1 MKELHEHITEIQALM
16 EKIEADSSGAV
27 TGVKMDRGCPSAV
40 RERLQIAADTAQ
52 MNEKNIRARQEALKT
67 QIEKAEKSGDTE
79 GAAKMRGEYDRIT
92 DFRKTN
98 LENMDRLESITS
110 DYALKHKPGN
120 NNYEQ
125 RAHALFLQ
133 KHRAKMEERMKEE
146 EDSTFPNPDTIGKL
160 QRRIARMDGAQKEN
174 EKWLAEND
182 PKWLKAHQQAKLEP
196 KDSVKQ
202 HNETLTTER
211 KAREAAAKEAEKAAA
226 NGEAPAQQQAAEAK
240 PQEGEAQD
248 SGVRGPGSV
257 WQTTN
262 GQYGAI
268 NRGGVQK
275 YFGSEEEAKVYAALE
290 KGSRRTGENRKRK
303 TAVSAETKAS
313 APSAARK
320 KVAKKLEVARGTR
333 SKETASPGVTP
344 TPPSRGKSTAS
355 FGTSKKSGYGKKTS
369 RKTGFG
375 KMNAGDLAADIVG
388 NHLENL
394 NEIYRDSGL
403 GKWFKDESATKEPGW
418 DRYNTA
424 GKRVGKCG
432 DAEEGEAYA
441 ACLSKQK
448 ADKLGKEGIASF
460 VRRKRAAQKE
470 AGMGKKGQGEAG
482 GGAEPVRVSTG
493 IDKVDE
499 GWSQEYK
506 DSIDCNNPK
515 GFSQRA
521 HCQGKEKNMEE
532 QKQYTIADY
541 EQGIEDLKALIEKH
555 KKLADEAKAKG
566 DTAAYRKHSGH
577 VSEYYADIRTTK
589 EMIKRA
595 KRAEQM
601 NEASENEPTNPE
613 LWDKVQDLVA
623 GRTSSMEHGGET
635 IEGPNGG
642 KGFDVH
648 PSAYSNAW
656 AAKLYKRLGGG
667 WRSVSESMQSAVSSI
682 ISNSLSK
689 KLVTEEEKK
698 EKPFKGFKRGVNH
711 PEGGLSRAEAKRKGI
726 HAGIETKDEAERK
739 GGFSKLSPATQKRR
753 ASFCA
758 RMCGMKEK
766 ETSAEVAADPD
777 SKINAALRVWGCRC

>member
-1 MKELHEHITEIQALM
+1 VSTPLDQQIILIEELMHEMEHGGLM
-16 EKIEADSSGAV
+16 EKITTDSKGGV
-27 TGVKMDRGCPSAV
+27 TRVEMDKGCPSAV

-52 MNEKNIRARQEALKT
+52 MNEKNIRARQEALKS
-67 QIEKAEKSGDTE
+67 QIEKAEKSGDAE
-79 GAAKMRGEYDRIT
+79 GAGKMRGEFDRLT

-174 EKWLAEND
+174 EKWLGEND

-202 HNETLTTER
+202 HSETLTAER
-211 KAREAAAKEAEKAAA
+211 KARETAAKEAEKAAA
-226 NGEAPAQQQAAEAK
+226 NGEAPPQQQAAGTEAK

-248 SGVRGPGSV
+248 SAVRGPGSV

-320 KVAKKLEVARGTR
+320 KVAKKLEVAKGTR
-333 SKETASPGVTP
+333 SRETASPGVVP
-344 TPPSRGKSTAS
+344 TPPSGGKSTAS
-355 FGTSKKSGYGKKTS
+355 FGSSKKSGYGKKSS

-375 KMNAGDLAADIVG
+375 KMNAGDLAAEIVG

-418 DRYNTA
+418 
-424 GKRVGKCG
+424 VC
-432 DAEEGEAYA
+432 
-441 ACLSKQK
+441 
-448 ADKLGKEGIASF
+448 
-460 VRRKRAAQKE
+460 
-470 AGMGKKGQGEAG
+470 
-482 GGAEPVRVSTG
+482 
-493 IDKVDE
+493 
-499 GWSQEYK
+499 
-506 DSIDCNNPK
+506 
-515 GFSQRA
+515 QR
-521 HCQGKEKNMEE
+521 KEKNMEE

-595 KRAEQM
+595 KRAEQV
-601 NEASENEPTNPE
+601 NEASENEPTNPG

-656 AAKLYKRLGGG
+656 ASKLYKRLGGG
-667 WRSVSESMQSAVSSI
+667 WRSVSESMQNTVSSI
-682 ISNSLSK
+682 ISNSISR
-689 KLVTEEEKK
+689 KLVSEETGE

-739 GGFSKLSPATQKRR
+739 GGFSKLSPETQRRR
-753 ASFCA
+753 ASFCS

-766 ETSAEVAADPD
+766 NTSPEVAADPD